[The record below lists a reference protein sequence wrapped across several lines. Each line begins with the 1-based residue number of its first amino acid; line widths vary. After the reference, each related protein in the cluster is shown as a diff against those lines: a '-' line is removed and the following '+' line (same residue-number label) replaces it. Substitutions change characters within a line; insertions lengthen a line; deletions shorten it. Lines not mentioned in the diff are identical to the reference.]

1 MVMESESTIRRWNLH
16 YRWPRKIDYPIHDV
30 WDFFIVPMKHQMK
43 TERIIKTETTNQT
56 ATFVILEPG
65 VIDLNGQEI
74 SEEEIIKTAHE
85 FVINIT
91 EKYVNV
97 NHQKNTD
104 QDDVIFVESY
114 VSPIDMEISDETI
127 KKGTWLVAFKF
138 LSADKWQM
146 LLDGDITGVS
156 MEGTGW
162 VEKSAEQI
170 EQLEKIE
177 KKFTSIYA

>member
-1 MVMESESTIRRWNLH
+1 M
-16 YRWPRKIDYPIHDV
+16 HDA
-30 WDFFIVPMKHQMK
+30 WDFLPSPKMQNIIK
-43 TERIIKTETTNQT
+43 TERIIKTETSNQT

-65 VIDLNGQEI
+65 VMDLNGQEI

-85 FVINIT
+85 FMMNLT

-97 NHQKNTD
+97 NHEAKTE

-114 VSPIDMEISDETI
+114 VSPVEMDIADEKI

-146 LLDGDITGVS
+146 LIDGDITGVS

-162 VEKSAEQI
+162 VEKTAEQV
-170 EQLEKIE
+170 ERLAKVQQ
-177 KKFTSIYA
+177 KFTSIYA

>member
-1 MVMESESTIRRWNLH
+1 MQHN
-16 YRWPRKIDYPIHDV
+16 
-30 WDFFIVPMKHQMK
+30 FQ
-43 TERIIKTETTNQT
+43 TERIIKTETSNQT

-65 VIDLNGQEI
+65 IVDLNGQEI

-85 FVINIT
+85 FVINLQ

-97 NHQKNTD
+97 DHVKNTA

-114 VSPIDMEISDETI
+114 VSPVEFSISTATI

-146 LLDGDITGVS
+146 LVDGEITGVS
-156 MEGTGW
+156 MEWLGY
-162 VEKSAEQI
+162 VEKTADQI
-170 EQLEKIE
+170 SKLQTIE
-177 KKFTSIYA
+177 NRFISLYA

>member
-1 MVMESESTIRRWNLH
+1 MG
-16 YRWPRKIDYPIHDV
+16 
-30 WDFFIVPMKHQMK
+30 FFIVPKMQNIIK

-65 VIDLNGQEI
+65 VMDLNGQEI

-85 FVINIT
+85 FMINLT
-91 EKYVNV
+91 EKYVNL
-97 NHQKNTD
+97 NHSKNTE
-104 QDDVIFVESY
+104 QDDVVFVESY
-114 VSPIDMEISDETI
+114 VSPVDMDISDEKI

-162 VEKSAEQI
+162 VEKTAEQV
-170 EQLEKIE
+170 ERLEKIHQ
-177 KKFTSIYA
+177 KFTSIYA

>member
-1 MVMESESTIRRWNLH
+1 MQNI
-16 YRWPRKIDYPIHDV
+16 I
-30 WDFFIVPMKHQMK
+30 K
-43 TERIIKTETTNQT
+43 TERIIKTETSNQT

-65 VIDLNGQEI
+65 VMDLNGQEI

-85 FVINIT
+85 FMINLT

-97 NHQKNTD
+97 NHQEKTE
-104 QDDVIFVESY
+104 QDDVVFVESY
-114 VSPIDMEISDETI
+114 VSPVEMEISDERI

-146 LLDGDITGVS
+146 VLDGDITGVS
-156 MEGTGW
+156 MEGVGW
-162 VEKSAEQI
+162 VEKTAEQV
-170 EQLEKIE
+170 ERLEKIH

>member
-1 MVMESESTIRRWNLH
+1 MG
-16 YRWPRKIDYPIHDV
+16 
-30 WDFFIVPMKHQMK
+30 FFNVPKMQQIIK

-85 FVINIT
+85 FVINLT
-91 EKYVNV
+91 DKYVNV
-97 NHQKNTD
+97 DHTKNTA

-114 VSPIDMEISDETI
+114 VSPVDMEISTETI

-156 MEGTGW
+156 ME
-162 VEKSAEQI
+162 
-170 EQLEKIE
+170 
-177 KKFTSIYA
+177 